1 MKNKILRNA
10 SWIIICKIGQSVL
23 SLLVTMITARY
34 LGPTNYGVIN
44 YAAAVVAFVAPVV
57 QLGFGNIQ
65 VLTLVERP
73 DEEGKVVGTTLLS
86 SIVMA
91 LVGICGIVA
100 FSMIA
105 NRNDFQ
111 TIVVCALYSFV
122 LLLQGAEL
130 IQYWFQKKY
139 LSKYYSIISLSAF
152 AVVSA
157 YKVYL
162 LTNGTSIAWFAIS
175 NSIDYALILA
185 ASIIVYRKLGG
196 QKLSF
201 SRRLA
206 FEMLE
211 KSKHYILANLM
222 IVIFTQTDR
231 VMLQLMLNSEATGF
245 YSAAATCSGMF
256 NFIFAAI
263 IDSARPT
270 IFENLKK
277 SHKSFEESVSM
288 LYSVIIYLSLL
299 ICILVTIFSG
309 LIVHIIY
316 GVQYDPSIMTLRI
329 AVWFIPFS
337 FIGSVRNVWLLAENK
352 QRWLPMINLSGAILN
367 VIMNLVLIPLMGING
382 AAIASLLTQIFAN
395 VIVSYLIKETRENT
409 CLMIEGF
416 NPKHLVRLIKQVKK

>member
-1 MKNKILRNA
+1 
-10 SWIIICKIGQSVL
+10 
-23 SLLVTMITARY
+23 MITARY

-91 LVGICGIVA
+91 LVGICGFVA

-162 LTNGTSIAWFAIS
+162 LTTGTSIAWFAVS

-256 NFIFAAI
+256 NFVFAAI

-288 LYSVIIYLSLL
+288 LYSVIIYSSLL

>member
-1 MKNKILRNA
+1 M
-10 SWIIICKIGQSVL
+10 CKIGQSAL
-23 SLLVTMITARY
+23 SLLVTMIMARY

-44 YAAAVVAFVAPVV
+44 YAAAVVAFMAPVV

-65 VLTLVERP
+65 VLILVEMP
-73 DEEGKVVGTTLLS
+73 GEEGKVVGTTLLS
-86 SIVMA
+86 SIIMA
-91 LVGICGIVA
+91 LIGICGIVA
-100 FSMIA
+100 FSMIV

-111 TIVVCALYSFV
+111 IIVVCTLYAIV

-152 AVVSA
+152 AVASA

-162 LTNGTSIAWFAIS
+162 LTTGKSIVWFAVS
-175 NSIDYALILA
+175 NSIDYALILTV
-185 ASIIVYRKLGG
+185 SIIVYRKLGG

-201 SRRLA
+201 SGKFA
-206 FEMLE
+206 FKMLE

-256 NFIFAAI
+256 NFIFTAI

-277 SHKSFEESVSM
+277 SHESFERSISM
-288 LYSVIIYLSLL
+288 LYSVIIYLSLFV
-299 ICILVTIFSG
+299 CILVTIFSG

-316 GVQYDPSIMTLRI
+316 GVQYDPSILTLKI

-337 FIGSVRNVWLLAENK
+337 FIGSVRDVWLLAENK
-352 QRWLPMINLSGAILN
+352 QRWLPLINLSGAVLN
-367 VIMNLVLIPLMGING
+367 VIMNLLLIPLMGING
-382 AAIASLLTQIFAN
+382 AAIASLLTQFFAN
-395 VIVSYLIKETRENT
+395 VIVSYLIKDVREG
-409 CLMIEGF
+409 IY
-416 NPKHLVRLIKQVKK
+416 LIKDGLPPQYIISFINMNRHRHRGG